1 MEAVVIV
8 TVLALA
14 QYMFFGFKVGGAR
27 VKYGVSAP
35 ATTGD
40 PKFECV
46 NRIHRNT
53 LEQLIVLIPAMW
65 MFAHIVKPLWGAG
78 FGVVYLIGRF
88 IYQAAYTNDPSSRSV
103 GFLMSFLPGVVMSLW
118 VLLVAVMSYL

>member
-14 QYMFFGFKVGGAR
+14 QYMFFGFQVGSAR
-27 VKYGVSAP
+27 QKYGVSAP

-40 PKFECV
+40 PQFECV

-53 LEQLIVLIPAMW
+53 LEQLIVMIPAMW
-65 MFAHIVKPLWGAG
+65 MFAHYVVPLWGAG

-88 IYQAAYTNDPSSRSV
+88 VYRVAYTNDPSSRTV
-103 GFLMSFLPGVVMSLW
+103 GFLMSFLPGVIMSAW
-118 VLLVAVMSYL
+118 VLVVAVMSYL